1 MRRSRSRSR
10 IEDEERAVEQF
21 LKSGEDYKASL
32 RDGRRVIMGGE
43 EIEDVTAHPALAPA
57 INAWA
62 ELFDAQLDPATQDIT
77 TFVHPELNARVST
90 GWLVPRSASDL
101 RRRRDL
107 VNLGTDRTLGIF
119 GRPPDYGPTFT
130 LGFVAEETRIEE
142 REPGAAEKIHRFVDF
157 ATRNNLTSAD
167 LVTEAQSDRS
177 LPATQNPGRL
187 RAVERTADGI
197 VLYGAKPVASSAL
210 QSHIT
215 TIGTL
220 LSPGIE
226 EDSIIWACCPIN
238 QEGITLVSREPMVAH
253 DWNPEDHP
261 LNHRGEEPDTF
272 MIFDNVF
279 LPNEYLFSFRN
290 AETLKL
296 YLEVGALA
304 LWHVLARLARR
315 AEIFAATAQMIV
327 DVLGTER
334 IPPVRAAVADV
345 MAYAATLK
353 AFIIAAE
360 AQATLTPS
368 GVCVPDPAL
377 ITAGR
382 LHSIVHY
389 PQVMQTLRDLSGQ
402 GLISR
407 FTQADFEREDLAAHL
422 DEFLPGHGIDARGK
436 NRFFNLVWDMTCSSH
451 AMRVAL
457 FENTNA
463 TPPPTVRQHL
473 YEVYDSRAT
482 VELVKKFAG
491 IELEQMRTAPA

>member
-1 MRRSRSRSR
+1 M
-10 IEDEERAVEQF
+10 DQY

-32 RDGRRVIMGGE
+32 RDGRRVILDGDVVD
-43 EIEDVTAHPALAPA
+43 DVTTHPAFAPA

-62 ELFDAQLDPATQDIT
+62 DLFDAQIEPETQDVT
-77 TFVHPELNARVST
+77 TFVHPELNARVSAS
-90 GWLVPRSASDL
+90 WLVPRSPSDYA
-101 RRRRDL
+101 RRRAL
-107 VNLGTDRTLGIF
+107 LNLATDRTLGIF
-119 GRPPDYGPTFT
+119 GRAPDYGPTFT
-130 LGFVAEETRIEE
+130 LGFLAEEARIEQ
-142 REPGAAEKIHRFVDF
+142 REPGATEKIRAFIEH
-157 ATRNNLTSAD
+157 ATKENFTSAD

-177 LPATQNPGRL
+177 KPPAENPGRL
-187 RAVERTADGI
+187 RVVERRKDGV
-197 VLYGAKPVASSAL
+197 VLYGAKPVASAAV

-220 LSPGIE
+220 LSPGITE
-226 EDSIIWACCPIN
+226 ESILWACCPIN

-279 LPNEYLFSFRN
+279 LPDEYLFSYGN
-290 AETLKL
+290 AETLEL

-304 LWHVLARLARR
+304 LWHILARLARR
-315 AEIFAATAQMIV
+315 AEIFAATARTIV

-345 MAYAATLK
+345 MAYASALK
-353 AFIIAAE
+353 AFVLAGE
-360 AQATLTPS
+360 QQGHHTES
-368 GVCVPDPAL
+368 GVYVPDPAL
-377 ITAGR
+377 VTAGR
-382 LHSIVHY
+382 LHSIVEY
-389 PQVMQTLRDLSGQ
+389 PKVMQTLRDLSGQ

-407 FTQADFEREDLAAHL
+407 FTQADFEREDIAAKI
-422 DEFLPGHGIDARGK
+422 DEFLPGHNISARGK

-463 TPPPTVRQHL
+463 TPPPTIRQHL
-473 YEVYDSRAT
+473 YEVYDHGGMID
-482 VELVKKFAG
+482 LVRDFAG
-491 IELEQMRTAPA
+491 IERERMEAARP

>member
-1 MRRSRSRSR
+1 
-10 IEDEERAVEQF
+10 VEQF
-21 LKSGEDYKASL
+21 LKSGEAYKASL
-32 RDGRRVIMGGE
+32 RDGRRVVVGGE
-43 EIEDVTAHPALAPA
+43 LVEDVTAHPAFAPA
-57 INAWA
+57 INGWA
-62 ELFDAQLDPATQDIT
+62 ELFDAQFDPATQDVT
-77 TFVHPELNARVST
+77 TFVHPEFNARVST
-90 GWLVPRSASDL
+90 GWLVPRSTADL
-101 RRRRDL
+101 RRRRRL
-107 VNLGTDRTLGIF
+107 VDFGTDRTLGVF
-119 GRPPDYGPTFT
+119 GRPPDYGPTFM
-130 LGFVAEETRIEE
+130 LGFLAEEARLEE
-142 REPGAAEKIHRFVDF
+142 REPGAAEKIHAFVEY
-157 ATRNNLTSAD
+157 ATKNNLTSAD
-167 LVTEAQSDRS
+167 LVTEAQADRS
-177 LPATQNPGRL
+177 LPPSQNPGRL
-187 RAVERTADGI
+187 RVVERRDGGV
-197 VLYGAKPVASSAL
+197 VLYGAKPVASAAL

-220 LSPGIE
+220 LSPGIA

-238 QEGITLVSREPMVAH
+238 QEGITLVSREPTVAH

-261 LNHRGEEPDTF
+261 LNARGEEPDTF

-279 LPNEYLFSFRN
+279 LPDEYLFSFGN

-315 AEIFAATAQMIV
+315 AEIFAATARMIV

-360 AQATLTPS
+360 DQSTMTES

-407 FTQADFEREDLAAHL
+407 FTAADFEREDIAARL
-422 DEFLPGHGIDARGK
+422 DEFLPGHGVSAREK
-436 NRFFNLVWDMTCSSH
+436 NRFFNFVWDMTCSSH

-473 YEVYDSRAT
+473 YDVYDSDAT
-482 VELVKKFAG
+482 VALVKKVAG
-491 IELEQMRTAPA
+491 LELDRLKAATA

>member
-1 MRRSRSRSR
+1 M
-10 IEDEERAVEQF
+10 EQF
-21 LKSGEDYKASL
+21 LKSGEDYKESL
-32 RDGRRVIMGGE
+32 RDGRRVVLGGE
-43 EIEDVTAHPALAPA
+43 VVEDVTEHPAFKPA
-57 INAWA
+57 IDAWA

-77 TFVHPELNARVST
+77 TFIDPEIGGRVSA
-90 GWLVPRSASDL
+90 GWLVPRSSADL
-101 RRRRDL
+101 AKRRDL
-107 VNLGTDRTLGIF
+107 VDFATDRTLGIF
-119 GRPPDYGPTFT
+119 GRAPDYGPTFT
-130 LGFVAEETRIEE
+130 LGFLAEEDRIEE
-142 REPGAAEKIHRFVDF
+142 REPGATEKIQKFIKN

-177 LPATQNPGRL
+177 LPPSQNPGRL
-187 RAVERTADGI
+187 RVVERRDGGV
-197 VLYGAKPVASSAL
+197 VLYGAKPVASAAL

-226 EDSIIWACCPIN
+226 ESSIIWACCPIN
-238 QEGITLVSREPMVAH
+238 QEGITLVSREPMTAH
-253 DWNPEDHP
+253 ERNAEDHP
-261 LNHRGEEPDTF
+261 LNHLGEEPDTF

-279 LPNEYLFSFRN
+279 LPDEYLFSYGN
-290 AETLKL
+290 AETLEL

-304 LWHVLARLARR
+304 LWHILARLARR
-315 AEIFAATAQMIV
+315 AEIFAATAQTIV

-334 IPPVRAAVADV
+334 IPPVRAAVADI

-353 AFIIAAE
+353 AFIIAGE
-360 AQATLTPS
+360 ARSTMTPS

-407 FTQADFEREDLAAHL
+407 FTQADFEREDVAGRL
-422 DEFLPGHGIDARGK
+422 DEFLPGHGVSAREK

-473 YEVYDSRAT
+473 YEVYDNNKT
-482 VELVKKFAG
+482 VDMVRKFAG
-491 IELEQMRTAPA
+491 IEVERMAATTA

>member
-1 MRRSRSRSR
+1 
-10 IEDEERAVEQF
+10 
-21 LKSGEDYKASL
+21 
-32 RDGRRVIMGGE
+32 
-43 EIEDVTAHPALAPA
+43 
-57 INAWA
+57 
-62 ELFDAQLDPATQDIT
+62 
-77 TFVHPELNARVST
+77 
-90 GWLVPRSASDL
+90 
-101 RRRRDL
+101 
-107 VNLGTDRTLGIF
+107 
-119 GRPPDYGPTFT
+119 
-130 LGFVAEETRIEE
+130 
-142 REPGAAEKIHRFVDF
+142 
-157 ATRNNLTSAD
+157 
-167 LVTEAQSDRS
+167 
-177 LPATQNPGRL
+177 PGRL
-187 RAVERTADGI
+187 RVVERRDGGV
-197 VLYGAKPVASSAL
+197 VLYGAKPVASAAL

-220 LSPGIE
+220 LSPGIA

-238 QEGITLVSREPMVAH
+238 QEGITLVSREPTVAH

-261 LNHRGEEPDTF
+261 LNARGEEPDTF

-279 LPNEYLFSFRN
+279 LPDEYLFSFGN

-315 AEIFAATAQMIV
+315 AEIFAATARMIV

-360 AQATLTPS
+360 DQSTMTES

-407 FTQADFEREDLAAHL
+407 FTAADFEREDIAARL
-422 DEFLPGHGIDARGK
+422 DEFLPGHGVSAREK
-436 NRFFNLVWDMTCSSH
+436 NRFFNFVWDMTCSSH

-473 YEVYDSRAT
+473 YDVYDSDAT
-482 VELVKKFAG
+482 VALVKKVAG
-491 IELEQMRTAPA
+491 LELDRLKAATA